1 MREKIPHD
9 YITISCQTVHEIR
22 DELESTDAIAELKV
36 APDTVKKKRKEKKQY
51 SSVVG
56 WKLKNFS
63 SAQGKKMKTNKIRVM
78 KL

>member
-36 APDTVKKKRKEKKQY
+36 APDTVKKKKKEKKQY
-51 SSVVG
+51 SSV
-56 WKLKNFS
+56 
-63 SAQGKKMKTNKIRVM
+63 
-78 KL
+78 